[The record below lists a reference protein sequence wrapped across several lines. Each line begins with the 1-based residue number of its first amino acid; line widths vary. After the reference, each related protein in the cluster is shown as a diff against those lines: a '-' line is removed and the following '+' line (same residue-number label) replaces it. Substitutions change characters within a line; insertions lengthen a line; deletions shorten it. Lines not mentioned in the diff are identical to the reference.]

1 MMLPPGVIL
10 TDAGR
15 LDSRSLQHLLR
26 CFSLEREQGIGSY
39 AVAKIWVLQHHP
51 VENLGAI
58 ADSLEEAAL
67 AWQYVRVF
75 DGAPIPT
82 NMKGAG
88 GLIVMG
94 GPESVYQLDRH
105 PYLRDEMRLI
115 ESALHDDK
123 PILGVC
129 LGAQLLAATLG
140 ATVKRGE
147 SREIGWYPVRLAS
160 AAHDDRL
167 MSGLPEEFMAA
178 HWHSDVF
185 ELPNSA
191 VALASSTKT
200 AFQAFRFGPKAYGLL
215 FHAEITQER
224 LGRLVSEFGED
235 LRRVGI
241 DGDAFVA
248 GAPEYLPALSE
259 IGATIF
265 SRWAAPIQGT

>member
-1 MMLPPGVIL
+1 M
-10 TDAGR
+10 
-15 LDSRSLQHLLR
+15 
-26 CFSLEREQGIGSY
+26 
-39 AVAKIWVLQHHP
+39 AKIWVLQHHP

-58 ADSLEEAAL
+58 ANSLEEAAL

-82 NMKGAG
+82 EMKGAG

-94 GPESVYQLDRH
+94 GPESVYQLDRY

-115 ESALHDDK
+115 DGALRDNK

-147 SREIGWYPVRLAS
+147 TREIGWYSVRLAD
-160 AAHDDRL
+160 AAREDRL
-167 MSGLPEEFMAA
+167 MRGLPAEFMAA

-185 ELPNSA
+185 ELPNGA
-191 VALASSTKT
+191 VALASSAKT
-200 AFQAFRFGPKAYGLL
+200 PIQAFRFGDNAYGLL
-215 FHAEITQER
+215 FHTEITQER
-224 LGRLVSEFGED
+224 LGKLVSEFGED
-235 LRRVGI
+235 LKRVGI
-241 DGDAFVA
+241 DGDSFVA
-248 GAPEYLPALSE
+248 HAPEHLPALSE